1 MNSKPIR
8 RAIDYSLNDEIIDKD
23 EFINNLFSFL
33 SFNKLLFSK
42 QLVIGVSGGP
52 DSMLLSYFLKNFG
65 IKYSYKI
72 HAVIVDHQFRKS
84 SFEEAKITL
93 NRLKMTNID
102 AEIIKLNKKCRNSGL
117 QEWAHFKRLEILSS
131 IAKSKNA
138 ILFLG
143 HHLNDQVE
151 TVFMRMS
158 KNTGFWGASGIKF
171 LNYWFNTPVI
181 RPFHQFTKN
190 SITKTCKKYS
200 IQFEVDPSNFDTK
213 FDRVKIRKILGQIN
227 KRKKLIK
234 NIYLSSFFISGI
246 TNIIDE
252 KINQICSSSFP
263 IHNLGFSVL
272 DIPTLSNLNKSI
284 ALRVLMLIIKT
295 IGGKKYFVRKKCAS
309 SLLKHLVKYND
320 KLSKMPGRTLGGC
333 KIIYRYQRIFIL
345 RWSQY
350 NTKKRVMSHLGNM
363 IFDNRWQ
370 IFSKP
375 EIEFECLQQKHP
387 ILLQNIFSKTFKIP
401 IEALAYI
408 PVSLKIFN
416 FKKIKFYLDDMN
428 CDNHINVS
436 DNLLVFIRKEY
447 NINIKFIKPIT
458 PRAIF

>member
-8 RAIDYSLNDEIIDKD
+8 HVIDYSLNDEIIDKD

-33 SFNKLLFSK
+33 SSHKLLFSK
-42 QLVIGVSGGP
+42 QLVVGVSGGP
-52 DSMLLSYFLKNFG
+52 DSMLLSYFLKSFG
-65 IKYSYKI
+65 LKNGYKV
-72 HAVIVDHQFRKS
+72 HAVILDHQFRKS
-84 SFEEAKITL
+84 SFEEANITL
-93 NRLKMTNID
+93 NRLKISDID
-102 AEIIKLNKKCRNSGL
+102 AEIIKLDKNYRNSGL

-138 ILFLG
+138 LLFLG

-181 RPFHQFTKN
+181 RPLHQFTKN
-190 SITKTCKKYS
+190 SIIKTCRKYS
-200 IQFEVDPSNFDTK
+200 IQFEVDASNFDTK
-213 FDRVKIRKILGQIN
+213 FDRVKIRQTLGQIN
-227 KRKKLIK
+227 NKKRLFK
-234 NIYLSSFFISGI
+234 NIYLSSFFIGSI
-246 TNIIDE
+246 TNIIDK
-252 KINQICSSSFP
+252 KINQICSTSFP
-263 IHNLGFSVL
+263 IYDLGFSVV
-272 DIPTLSNLNKSI
+272 DVSSLSNLNKSI

-295 IGGKKYFVRKKCAS
+295 VGGNKYFVKNKNANT
-309 SLLKHLVKYND
+309 LLKHLIEHNNR
-320 KLSKMPGRTLGGC
+320 LSKMPGRTLGGC
-333 KIIYRYQRIFIL
+333 KIVYRYQRVFIL

-375 EIEFECLQQKHP
+375 AIEFECLQQKHP
-387 ILLQNIFSKTFKIP
+387 ILLQDIFSKTFKIP

-416 FKKIKFYLDDMN
+416 FKKIKLYLDDMN
-428 CDNHINVS
+428 CDNHINIC
-436 DNLLVFIRKEY
+436 DNFLIFIRKEY
-447 NINIKFIKPIT
+447 NINIKFLKPT
-458 PRAIF
+458 LPKAIF